1 MDSQQARTGSG
12 TALSFGGVAPLKPTE
27 GLNGPPA
34 FYWITPH
41 SLLDANRNPVCCTL
55 SAYMSVPVKLVEPGD
70 VDFPTDL
77 PREELSAFFEQS
89 SDRAMGIMWAAIVE
103 NHLTAFLRL
112 IMYRG
117 DKAVADELFKPTGP
131 LGAFGTKIK
140 LAYLLRVIDPITYKD
155 YIYISKIRN
164 AFAHDL
170 SKTSFDDQQI
180 DAWIK
185 NMHIYSIVK
194 IQSENAIERLNEL
207 EEMSPTEHIVE
218 RRAAFSIASQFLRT
232 NRDAY
237 RQCLRNLI
245 HQLVYREKQI
255 HATEKAMN
263 EAQPAT
269 SPKTQ

>member
-1 MDSQQARTGSG
+1 
-12 TALSFGGVAPLKPTE
+12 
-27 GLNGPPA
+27 
-34 FYWITPH
+34 
-41 SLLDANRNPVCCTL
+41 
-55 SAYMSVPVKLVEPGD
+55 
-70 VDFPTDL
+70 
-77 PREELSAFFEQS
+77 
-89 SDRAMGIMWAAIVE
+89 
-103 NHLTAFLRL
+103 
-112 IMYRG
+112 
-117 DKAVADELFKPTGP
+117 
-131 LGAFGTKIK
+131 
-140 LAYLLRVIDPITYKD
+140 
-155 YIYISKIRN
+155 
-164 AFAHDL
+164 
-170 SKTSFDDQQI
+170 
-180 DAWIK
+180 
-185 NMHIYSIVK
+185 MHIYSIVK